1 MIDPNILEYMSNIQY
16 TLGEVVT
23 QAGKVKELVSAE
35 VMDLETVKLNLED
48 LDAQM
53 NVAKS
58 ELKDLSGII
67 TQELQG

>member
-1 MIDPNILEYMSNIQY
+1 MADPNILEYVSNIQY

-23 QAGKVKELVSAE
+23 QASEVKRLISVDLL
-35 VMDLETVKLNLED
+35 DLETVKLNLDD

-58 ELKDLSGII
+58 ELKDLSNLIA
-67 TQELQG
+67 QELKG